1 MTSKNK
7 KVYWQRFVLMKNHY
21 FLTQTRKSNSYLLV
35 TVLGYYRLKHINSRR
50 NLESMQK
57 LSEDILRNLEP
68 NCDTDVLARVAKI
81 KFK

>member
-1 MTSKNK
+1 M
-7 KVYWQRFVLMKNHY
+7 
-21 FLTQTRKSNSYLLV
+21 LV